1 MLLTPGLGLRNKG
14 TVRMDVADCEHISY
28 FF

>member
-1 MLLTPGLGLRNKG
+1 MLLTTGLGLRNKG
-14 TVRMDVADCEHISY
+14 TVRMEVADCEHISY